1 MQRTSKIAEESGFI
15 PVEACG
21 LLDDVNLL
29 YLASSTTP
37 RRRNLQV
44 ALAQYMV
51 THFRSSSTKSLSW
64 LLSSLICMVCG
75 RELAAKVVVLS
86 ARCVLTRIVHEY
98 MIATSAF
105 SKMLMLHFSLHAE
118 KLEVERER
126 AVILRRACKNIG
138 LFPKHIVSVIQV
150 YTYCIKCKFNWPCCR
165 KSVYQVKWKHSLILA
180 WCGMSLGRYKSACK
194 LS

>member
-1 MQRTSKIAEESGFI
+1 MQRTSKIAEDSGFI
-15 PVEACG
+15 PAEACG

-126 AVILRRACKNIG
+126 ESSNLTKGMQEYWFV
-138 LFPKHIVSVIQV
+138 PKTHSQRNSGIHVLYQMQV
-150 YTYCIKCKFNWPCCR
+150 
-165 KSVYQVKWKHSLILA
+165 
-180 WCGMSLGRYKSACK
+180 
-194 LS
+194 

>member
-1 MQRTSKIAEESGFI
+1 M
-15 PVEACG
+15 
-21 LLDDVNLL
+21 NLL

-75 RELAAKVVVLS
+75 FELASKVVVLS
-86 ARCVLTRIVHEY
+86 ARCVLTRIVHES

-105 SKMLMLHFSLHAE
+105 SKMLMLYFSLHAE

-126 AVILRRACKNIG
+126 AVILRRACKNW
-138 LFPKHIVSVIQV
+138 FVPKTHSQHNSGIHVLYQMQV
-150 YTYCIKCKFNWPCCR
+150 
-165 KSVYQVKWKHSLILA
+165 
-180 WCGMSLGRYKSACK
+180 
-194 LS
+194 